1 MAGKPGED
9 VAPMSDEWKADLL
22 ILAHMEA
29 EEAKREEEAQD
40 NGDDGD
46 EDIEPQSGWESF

>member
-9 VAPMSDEWKADLL
+9 IAPMSDEWKADLL

-40 NGDDGD
+40 NGDNGD
-46 EDIEPQSGWESF
+46 EDIEPQTGWESF